1 MTLRIK
7 LKHFW
12 RIGKE
17 LFNDYADHST
27 IHGVSYMNEKNR
39 SWFEKSWWIVVF
51 VVSILGCG
59 KMIIDAWNIKPIIIS
74 FSEKATSIDQVS
86 DYSAKK
92 SMKIITGI
100 QISDTFPIRD
110 CVSSN
115 FFTNQAQR
123 HL

>member
-12 RIGKE
+12 QIGKE

-74 FSEKATSIDQVS
+74 FSEKATSMDQVNIFILN
-86 DYSAKK
+86 K
-92 SMKIITGI
+92 SEALVL
-100 QISDTFPIRD
+100 R
-110 CVSSN
+110 V
-115 FFTNQAQR
+115 
-123 HL
+123 